1 MGYTIINASEA
12 ESLDYSQLPFTNK
25 QALRH
30 SLNGEKVAIKWIG
43 DKPSFLNGTVDYTHE
58 EMITILQGD
67 EWIEIPTEHPAGAP
81 E

>member
-30 SLNGEKVAIKWIG
+30 SLNGEKLAIKWIG
-43 DKPSFLNGTVDYTHE
+43 DKPSCLNGTTDYTYE
-58 EMITILQGD
+58 EIITILQGD
-67 EWIEIPTEHPAGAP
+67 EWVENPTEAP